1 MPCFTPLKGYRDII
15 SGGLTFDKS
24 KSHSVLEVACG
35 QCLGCRIDHAL
46 MWSIR
51 IVHESCMHLNNYGNS
66 WVTLTYRDP
75 SACTEQQY
83 KNGYFIPSDL
93 SLRPSDVSKFFRS
106 LRKANTDHKIRYFY
120 CGEYGSVDKGERP
133 HYHLCIFN
141 HSFDDLQLY
150 TDDEGL
156 HTYTSPTLEKH
167 WPHGF
172 STVAE
177 LNYRT
182 ASYTAGYAFKKITG
196 QRAKDHYMRCD
207 EHGEAYWLLPEYI
220 RMSTGNTKNKF
231 QGIGA
236 AFYEKYSSDIF
247 PSDESP
253 VPGKGIVQL
262 VPRYYQNILK
272 STNPSCL
279 ELVKE
284 LRQQFQK
291 AHSHDFTPE
300 RLHDKYLCAQAR
312 QNHTKREL
320 I

>member
-1 MPCFTPLKGYRDII
+1 MACYSPLEGFKDRI
-15 SGGLTFDKS
+15 SGGLTFNKAQG
-24 KSHSVLEVACG
+24 HELLQVACG
-35 QCLGCRIDHAL
+35 QCLGCRVDHAL
-46 MWSIR
+46 MWAIR
-51 IVHESCMHLNNYGNS
+51 IVHESCMHVDNHGNS

-75 SACTEQQY
+75 SACTDQQFKAGHY
-83 KNGYFIPSDL
+83 IPSDK

-106 LRKANTDHKIRYFY
+106 LRKANPDHQIRYYY
-120 CGEYGSVDKGERP
+120 CGEYGSPEKGERP
-133 HYHLCIFN
+133 HYHICIFN
-141 HSFDDLQLY
+141 HTFNDLQLFMD
-150 TDDEGL
+150 TEGQ

-182 ASYTAGYAFKKITG
+182 ASYTAGYIFKKITG
-196 QRAKDHYMRCD
+196 KRARDHYLRCD
-207 EHGEAYWLLPEYI
+207 EDGQAYWLLPEYT
-220 RMSTGNTKNKF
+220 RMSTGNKNPPC
-231 QGIGA
+231 GLGA
-236 AFYEKYSSDIF
+236 KFYEKFKGDIF

-253 VPGKGIVQL
+253 VPGHGIVQL

-272 STNPSCL
+272 SNDPSTF

-291 AHSHDFTPE
+291 SHADDFSPE
-300 RLHDKYLCAQAR
+300 RLQDKYICAQAR
-312 QNHTKREL
+312 QSNLKRNL